1 MDRAAT
7 KPWFRDTVFVIVA
20 DHCASSAGKTD
31 LPVEK
36 YLIPAIVYAPAHIQP
51 AEVTRLASQ
60 IDIAPTL
67 LGLLKFKY
75 RSRFMGYD
83 LFDLEPGRERAFIS
97 TYQDL
102 GFLQGIPCSSSTHAG
117 APCPCGSRMV
127 APSLSTRPCRGT
139 RWPMRSVGIRAQPG
153 LTITMVC
160 LSRAPCPVPM
170 RVLLVED
177 DELLGHGVQQG
188 LIQHGFAVD
197 WVQRGDLAESALLTQ
212 VFDCVVLD
220 WQLPGLSGVA
230 LLQRLR
236 ARGNHT
242 PVMMLT
248 ARDALEDRIEGL
260 DGGADDYLVKPVAV
274 VELAARLR
282 ALIRRASGQGSPVF
296 TWGAQPGSRPA

>member
-1 MDRAAT
+1 
-7 KPWFRDTVFVIVA
+7 
-20 DHCASSAGKTD
+20 
-31 LPVEK
+31 
-36 YLIPAIVYAPAHIQP
+36 
-51 AEVTRLASQ
+51 
-60 IDIAPTL
+60 
-67 LGLLKFKY
+67 
-75 RSRFMGYD
+75 
-83 LFDLEPGRERAFIS
+83 
-97 TYQDL
+97 
-102 GFLQGIPCSSSTHAG
+102 
-117 APCPCGSRMV
+117 
-127 APSLSTRPCRGT
+127 
-139 RWPMRSVGIRAQPG
+139 
-153 LTITMVC
+153 
-160 LSRAPCPVPM
+160 M

-236 ARGNHT
+236 SRGNHT
-242 PVMMLT
+242 PVLMLT

-296 TWGAQPGSRPA
+296 TWGALSLDPSRREVRLDDQVVELSHREFDVLAKLMSQPHRPLSQEQLIASLYAWGEDIASNAVEVHVHHLRKKLGADWIKTIRGVGYVLNPGKALS